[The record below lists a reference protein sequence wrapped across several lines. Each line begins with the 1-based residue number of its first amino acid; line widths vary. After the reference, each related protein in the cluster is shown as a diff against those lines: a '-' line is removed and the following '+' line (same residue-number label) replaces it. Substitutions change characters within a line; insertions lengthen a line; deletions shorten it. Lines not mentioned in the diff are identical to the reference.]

1 LIHLEAQPTVDYRN
15 GFGRTLGNRRKK
27 TLGETNAYPRLLASR
42 EGVSMLRGKVVM
54 ITGASRG
61 LGKAL
66 ALAFAR
72 EGATLVINSRSEDSL
87 KPVAG
92 EAKET
97 GAEVLAVPADVSVG
111 ADVEGLVDESVR
123 RFGRIDVLVNN
134 AGLLGPRV
142 PIVEYPE
149 DEWRRVLD
157 ANLTAPF
164 LLSKAVI
171 PRMLEGGSIV
181 NVTSGVSVEGRA
193 EWGAYSV
200 SKFGVEGL
208 TQILAAELKDR
219 GIRVNSIDPG
229 GMRTDM
235 RAAAYPDEDP
245 ASRITP
251 EENTAVF
258 LYLAS
263 DESREVTGERF
274 KAQEFQPSG

>member
-1 LIHLEAQPTVDYRN
+1 
-15 GFGRTLGNRRKK
+15 
-27 TLGETNAYPRLLASR
+27 
-42 EGVSMLRGKVVM
+42 MLRGKVVM

-66 ALAFAR
+66 ALTCAR
-72 EGATLVINSRSEDSL
+72 EGANLVINSRSEDSL
-87 KPVAG
+87 GTVAG
-92 EAKET
+92 EAEEM
-97 GAEVLAVPADVSVG
+97 GVEVLAIPADVSVRS
-111 ADVEGLVDESVR
+111 DVERLVDESVR
-123 RFGRIDVLVNN
+123 HFGRVDVLVNN

-142 PIVEYPE
+142 PIEEYPE

-164 LLSKAVI
+164 LLSKVI
-171 PRMLEGGSIV
+171 IPHLPEGGSIV

-200 SKFGVEGL
+200 SKFGMEGL

-219 GIRVNSIDPG
+219 GIRVNSVDPG
-229 GMRTDM
+229 GMRTEM

-245 ASRITP
+245 MTRITP

-274 KAQEFQPSG
+274 KAQEFQPAG

>member
-1 LIHLEAQPTVDYRN
+1 M
-15 GFGRTLGNRRKK
+15 
-27 TLGETNAYPRLLASR
+27 LGE
-42 EGVSMLRGKVVM
+42 KVVM

-61 LGKAL
+61 LGRAL

-72 EGATLVINSRSEDSL
+72 EGANLVINSRSKDSL
-87 KPVAG
+87 GPVAG
-92 EAKET
+92 EAEET
-97 GAEVLAVPADVSVG
+97 GVEVLAVPTDISVG
-111 ADVEGLVDESVR
+111 TEVETLVDESVR
-123 RFGRIDVLVNN
+123 RFGRIDTLVNN

-142 PIVEYPE
+142 PIVDYPE
-149 DEWRRVLD
+149 DEWRRILD

-164 LLSKAVI
+164 LLSKAIVPHMI
-171 PRMLEGGSIV
+171 EGGSIV

-219 GIRVNSIDPG
+219 GIRANSVDPG

-245 ASRITP
+245 NTRITP

-258 LYLAS
+258 IYLAS
-263 DESREVTGERF
+263 DESRKVTGARF
-274 KAQEFQPSG
+274 KAQEFQPAR

>member
-1 LIHLEAQPTVDYRN
+1 MKFRL
-15 GFGRTLGNRRKK
+15 KK
-27 TLGETNAYPRLLASR
+27 LPDQ
-42 EGVSMLRGKVVM
+42 VVV

-61 LGKAL
+61 LGRAL
-66 ALAFAR
+66 ALAFAQER
-72 EGATLVINSRSEDSL
+72 VHLVINSRSEDSL
-87 KPVAG
+87 GPVAG
-92 EAKET
+92 EAQET

-111 ADVEGLVDESVR
+111 AEVKRLVDESVR

-164 LLSKAVI
+164 LLSKTVI
-171 PRMLEGGSIV
+171 PHMPEGGSIV

-208 TQILAAELKDR
+208 TQILAAELKDH

-229 GMRTDM
+229 GMRTEM

-245 ASRITP
+245 TTRITP

-274 KAQEFQPSG
+274 KAQDFQPAG